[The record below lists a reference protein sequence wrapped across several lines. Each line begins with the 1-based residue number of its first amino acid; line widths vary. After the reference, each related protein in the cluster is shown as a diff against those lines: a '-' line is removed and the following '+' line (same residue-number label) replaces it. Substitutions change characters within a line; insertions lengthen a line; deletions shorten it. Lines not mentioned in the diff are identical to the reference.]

1 MGMLAQALSGAAGGF
16 AQGYGEALKMDM
28 QSQASQRLEAARQAH
43 DEHMAE
49 LRNTQDNARL
59 DKTQAFERERDAT
72 KEAGQGSGNFDPV
85 TGREYSKLQWGSVRD
100 TEEGKKAVGSG
111 MLQKPMTPE
120 QQAEHEARMAGYSNS
135 AAMISKQTKE
145 LDAEIKDKAAS
156 KEAIAKASEDLNSAI
171 DSGDQQEINKAQAK
185 MSIALKQVPKMG
197 VERDT
202 AATNMQIN
210 AIEKAAE
217 LAGKDKYE
225 DANDVLSKAG
235 MSPAYEQKISPI
247 TGEPLLD
254 EAGNAQWSRRSPSP
268 QAGGGGSSPAFPGN
282 KLNKTAP
289 GEERKGAI
297 ALPKPPASED
307 KDWADKAAQA
317 STEYKKQRAIEAG
330 NRGIDKEIS
339 SITDY
344 SAKYAELF
352 GSPPPSTMTEMDIKR
367 KVNFTL
373 AAGKK

>member
-59 DKTQAFERERDAT
+59 DKTQAFDREQNAA

-210 AIEKAAE
+210 AIKEAAE

-268 QAGGGGSSPAFPGN
+268 QAGGGGYSPAFPGAKAKRKGEPAGN
-282 KLNKTAP
+282 ADVESTRRPSIEKMITDNGGIGSIVGLVESGDIKPEMARKYVEKLPLPDAKKEALIKSFGGYP
-289 GEERKGAI
+289 KVGQPQGGAI
-297 ALPKPPASED
+297 AVPPD
-307 KDWADKAAQA
+307 FPVH
-317 STEYKKQRAIEAG
+317 
-330 NRGIDKEIS
+330 
-339 SITDY
+339 
-344 SAKYAELF
+344 L
-352 GSPPPSTMTEMDIKR
+352 
-367 KVNFTL
+367 
-373 AAGKK
+373 